1 MKKKKI
7 TRPFF
12 ICYQKAL
19 YSLRPL
25 IEKRY
30 WQNRSLKYKKL
41 FLHRFIF
48 AFESLNSFPDSLLMI
63 IFVVW
68 ITTSIS
74 HQDYMTLM
82 FFFNKKGLL
91 YGFTFIFITKEITSS
106 SILFSLGQTPDKI
119 LLDSPDLF
127 YQQCLS
133 ALPWC
138 LVINCAMRLLFGLLL
153 HRFKSVYTLRI
164 LV

>member
-1 MKKKKI
+1 M
-7 TRPFF
+7 
-12 ICYQKAL
+12 
-19 YSLRPL
+19 
-25 IEKRY
+25 
-30 WQNRSLKYKKL
+30 

-68 ITTSIS
+68 ITTSIP

-106 SILFSLGQTPDKI
+106 SILSSLLQTPDKI

-127 YQQCLS
+127 LPTMPICITMMPSNQLCNASIVWTSITSFQICLYFTHS
-133 ALPWC
+133 SVILRNMKYNYPW
-138 LVINCAMRLLFGLLL
+138 
-153 HRFKSVYTLRI
+153 
-164 LV
+164 